1 MKQVI
6 LILCSRMNPWILRQI
21 NKWWTVKKTDVDV
34 YVLYHQ
40 QGDIPE
46 EIKSYPYMAF
56 TSEILHGMGYHPI
69 AATIVPGSNHFPLL
83 KFYLEHPRYDYYWL
97 VEDDVLFTGEWPDF
111 LDKFSQKDSDFVS
124 AYVRSYGEEPD
135 WPWWGSLSGAE
146 EIPLESRVHSFNP
159 IYRLS
164 SRALAYIHD
173 KLGQG
178 WSGHH
183 EVLLPTLL
191 LHGGYSVADLNGE
204 GRLLYDEM
212 THSHLPLPV
221 GERRPGMIYHPV
233 KEKTPVCPVLKRNCV
248 IAAVGKDSLHRE
260 WKKGRTKPDFDL
272 HLIVYDQ
279 SFNSFYEDADFVSY
293 RKGYKMKLVYHYLM
307 EHPEYL
313 EHYAYFFIPDDD
325 IRMDADNINKLFR
338 EMEERRIEIAQP
350 GLSHSYYT
358 FEHTLRDK
366 ACVLRYTNFV
376 EIMLPCF
383 SRAALK
389 KVLHTFDANESGW
402 GIEDHWPL
410 LIQSD
415 RRDIA
420 VMDGIVAEHTR
431 PIQSYSDKNMKEM
444 MDYRKKYGLE
454 RKIEEYGCE
463 VRPEEELRQEGFE
476 VTGRSVILK
485 YNELGGWIADN
496 LLRLVGQEGL
506 RGIGLD
512 GYAGIAFFLAMYSRF
527 SEKRRYEDEA
537 VHILSRTTG
546 FVKLLRNNM
555 DFKTGLPGY
564 AWVIEQMAQKG
575 FVENNTDEVLED
587 VCPLI
592 NAYVVQNMDTLDADG
607 MDGLARYYAAR
618 MKNPLFTLDSV
629 LHREERKL
637 YEMLVARGGRP
648 QGDEDGSLLRR
659 QEVEWVME
667 NYHELPAI
675 EGKEVGKW
683 LGIGLKMAGFLC
695 I

>member
-1 MKQVI
+1 
-6 LILCSRMNPWILRQI
+6 MNPWILNQI
-21 NKWWTVKKTDVDV
+21 KKWWTVKKANMDV

-40 QGDIPE
+40 QGDVPE

-56 TSEILHGMGYHPI
+56 TSEILHGMGYQPI

-83 KFYLEHPRYDYYWL
+83 KFYLENLGYDYYWV
-97 VEDDVLFTGEWPDF
+97 VEDDVFFTGEWTDLLKCCQHRGADF
-111 LDKFSQKDSDFVS
+111 LSS
-124 AYVRSYGEEPD
+124 YVRDYKEEPD

-164 SRALAYIHD
+164 SRALAYVHD
-173 KLGQG
+173 KLSQG

-191 LHGGYSVADLNGE
+191 RYGGFSVADLNGD
-204 GRLLYDEM
+204 GGLLYDET
-212 THSHLPLPV
+212 THSHLPLPT
-221 GERRPGMIYHPV
+221 GKRKPGMIYHPI
-233 KEKTPVCPVLKRNCV
+233 KEKTPGCLALKRNCV
-248 IAAVGKDSLHRE
+248 VAAVGKNSLHRE
-260 WKKGRTKPDFDL
+260 WRKGKTEPDFDL

-279 SFNSFYEDADFVSY
+279 SFNTFYEDADFISY
-293 RKGYKMKLVYHYLM
+293 RRGYKMKLVYHYLM

-325 IRMDADNINKLFR
+325 IRMDADNINKLFC

-358 FEHTLRDK
+358 FKHTLRDRT
-366 ACVLRYTNFV
+366 CVLRYTNFV

-402 GIEDHWPL
+402 GIEDHWPV
-410 LIQSD
+410 LIETNQKD
-415 RRDIA
+415 MAI
-420 VMDGIVAEHTR
+420 MDGIYAEHTR
-431 PIQSYSDKNMKEM
+431 PIQSYSEKNMKEM
-444 MDYRKKYGLE
+444 MDYRKRYGL
-454 RKIEEYGCE
+454 RRDIKEYGFE
-463 VRPEEELRQEGFE
+463 VLPEEELRQGGFE
-476 VTGRSVILK
+476 VTDRSVIRK

-496 LLRLVGQEGL
+496 LLRLVGRNGL

-512 GYAGIAFFLAMYSRF
+512 GYAGVAFFLAMYSRF

-564 AWVIEQMAQKG
+564 GWVIEQMAQKG

-587 VCPLI
+587 VCLLI
-592 NAYVVQNMDTLDADG
+592 NRFVEQNIDMLEKEDII
-607 MDGLARYYAAR
+607 GLARYYVAR
-618 MKNPLFTLDSV
+618 IDNPLFMPDSV
-629 LHREERKL
+629 LHREEFRL
-637 YEMLVARGGRP
+637 CQMLTAQV
-648 QGDEDGSLLRR
+648 GDVMRSGVELVRAV
-659 QEVEWVME
+659 QEVDLFMKSHQEILEIEAE
-667 NYHELPAI
+667 NAGL
-675 EGKEVGKW
+675 W
-683 LGIGLKMAGFLC
+683 LETGLKVIGILSGGYL
-695 I
+695 